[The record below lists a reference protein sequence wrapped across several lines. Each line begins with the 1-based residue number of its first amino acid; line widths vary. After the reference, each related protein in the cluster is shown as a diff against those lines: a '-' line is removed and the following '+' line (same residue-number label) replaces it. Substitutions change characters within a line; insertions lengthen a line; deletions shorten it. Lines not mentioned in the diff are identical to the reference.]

1 MYTTKAFE
9 HGTDARSVLEYALG
23 DSAKEARQV
32 VVQRLEE
39 GKTLEE
45 AVADFISEEAFE
57 EWYTETKQAL
67 EEVL

>member
-1 MYTTKAFE
+1 M
-9 HGTDARSVLEYALG
+9 EYALG